1 MSPRPRTAA
10 ATSATAD
17 RRRRRRRRSA
27 PLSRLSSSRRPPAP
41 SLAALRGGG
50 RPRTRLALAVLL
62 LVGVAAVSTGTG
74 YRASQAVLGDAST
87 YLPSGHTVAHVN
99 GLTGEADAQVQGSL
113 AAERERLQTVEVG
126 GQLYV
131 VNQNTGVLSQVDTA
145 AMTASPVPGAAPDG
159 SQRALSAGGGSA
171 YLTGTTPAEDAPAG
185 SDQDA
190 ATDSDASRT
199 GAAQDQPDSNGPS
212 SNGPGS
218 SGPGSSGPAHSSVSR
233 LGGGGGIGAPV
244 HLDGR
249 IVGQAADST
258 GTLWVL
264 LEDGRLAQIRGS
276 ELLRTVNV
284 GLDNRLGL
292 TLVHDRPVVV
302 RADAGEVVL
311 VRSDGGVRTT
321 PVRLPAGAEIQI
333 SAPSETA
340 GALWLVVVPRRQ
352 MIRVDVE
359 QGTVGAP
366 IALGSDG
373 QPRYGRPLEAYGRLY
388 VPDTTH
394 QKVLWLDA
402 ATPAAASE
410 IAMPAGSSGDIELK
424 IDGGRLWINNQYA
437 SWAATVSPDGTRS
450 SVNKGDGSGPAGTA
464 DAAGPAGGAG
474 TGATGPPAAAGIPST
489 PPTQPSST
497 PRAPVGRAPSSSSPA
512 PPAPSTRSTPPAPQP
527 APAGR
532 TPPTGGGPVG
542 QSPAG
547 GPANGAPSRTTPAV
561 PTVTVPDVRGQQQ
574 TAACAALRA
583 VRLECRPVASGQL
596 DGGTVGTVISTD
608 PAPGSQVQERYIVE
622 VRYRDRA
629 QVPDLAGRDVT
640 AACKEV
646 TDLGLT
652 CTPTAEGLANAAT
665 GLNLVTRQDPAAK
678 SPLDRGGQVR
688 LVYPDKVAVP
698 SEVGTDAAGACGRL
712 AAAGFTACT
721 ATDLGLA
728 PAGTTPG
735 VVIDQQPVAGSAAG
749 PADPIT
755 VRYYGGAPVAVPN
768 VVGMDPATAAATI
781 TAAGLTPVP
790 STDYPTNQPNSVLAQ
805 DPAAGTAVAPQASV
819 TYAYEDAAPVP
830 LYLHKRN
837 GEPYYLLSTNAS
849 EAGYTFNRQLGSVFS
864 AASPGG
870 GTTAV
875 YRSRC
880 DSACG
885 KGTTYYFSM
894 NPNAQPGYVN
904 EGIAFYTY
912 AAASRPAGTLQ
923 VDAMFD
929 PGDVSWVW
937 AVNPSGAY
945 SEYAARGYTS
955 YNFVLGY
962 IWP

>member
-10 ATSATAD
+10 ATSAAAD
-17 RRRRRRRRSA
+17 HRRRWHPPAR
-27 PLSRLSSSRRPPAP
+27 LSRLVPRRWLPVP
-41 SLAALRGGG
+41 SLAARRGGG
-50 RPRTRLALAVLL
+50 RPRTRLTLGVLL
-62 LVGVAAVSTGTG
+62 LVGVAALSTGTG

-113 AAERERLQTVEVG
+113 AAGRERLQTVEVG

-131 VNQNTGVLSQVDTA
+131 VNQDTGVLSQVDTA
-145 AMTASPVPGAAPDG
+145 AMTASPVAGAAPDG
-159 SQRALSAGGGSA
+159 SQRALSAGGGNA
-171 YLTGTTPAEDAPAG
+171 YLTGTTPAEDGSAG
-185 SDQDA
+185 SDQGSA
-190 ATDSDASRT
+190 ADGDASRN
-199 GAAQDQPDSNGPS
+199 GAAQDHPGSG
-212 SNGPGS
+212 GPGS
-218 SGPGSSGPAHSSVSR
+218 GGPGSGGPARSSVSQ
-233 LGGGGGIGAPV
+233 LGGGRGLGAPV

-249 IVGQAADST
+249 IVGQAADSA

-264 LEDGRLAQIRGS
+264 LANGRLAQIRGS
-276 ELLRTVNV
+276 ELLRTVDV
-284 GLDNRLGL
+284 GSDDRLGL

-311 VRSDGGVRTT
+311 VRSDGGMRTT

-352 MIRVDVE
+352 VIRVDVE

-388 VPDTTH
+388 VPDNSAR

-402 ATPAAASE
+402 AAPVAPSE
-410 IAMPAGSSGDIELK
+410 ITVPAGSSGDIELK

-437 SWAATVSPDGTRS
+437 SWAATVAPDGTRS
-450 SVNKGDGSGPAGTA
+450 SVDKGDGYGPAGTA
-464 DAAGPAGGAG
+464 GAG
-474 TGATGPPAAAGIPST
+474 VPGTPPAQAPST
-489 PPTQPSST
+489 PP
-497 PRAPVGRAPSSSSPA
+497 APVGRGSSSPPLTSPA
-512 PPAPSTRSTPPAPQP
+512 PPPRSTPPAPQP
-527 APAGR
+527 APVGR
-532 TPPTGGGPVG
+532 TPPTGGDPVG
-542 QSPAG
+542 QPPAG
-547 GPANGAPSRTTPAV
+547 GPATSGPAGGTPRTTPAV
-561 PTVTVPDVRGQQQ
+561 PTVTVPDVRGRQQ

-583 VRLECRPVASGQL
+583 VRLECRPVAAGQL
-596 DGGTVGTVISTD
+596 DGGAVGTVISTD
-608 PAPGSQVQERYIVE
+608 PEPGSQVQERYIVE

-629 QVPDLAGRDVT
+629 QVPDLTGREVT

-652 CTPTAEGLANAAT
+652 CAPAAEGLASVAA
-665 GLNLVTRQDPAAK
+665 GLNLVSRQDPAAG
-678 SPLDRGGQVR
+678 SPIDRGGQVR
-688 LVYPDKVAVP
+688 LTYPDKIAVP
-698 SEVGTDAAGACGRL
+698 STVGTDAAGACGRL
-712 AAAGFTACT
+712 AATGFTACT

-728 PAGTTPG
+728 PAGRTPG
-735 VVIDQQPVAGSAAG
+735 VVIDQQPIAGSAAA
-749 PADPIT
+749 PADPII
-755 VRYYGGAPVAVPN
+755 VRYYGGAPVAVPS

-781 TAAGLTPVP
+781 SGAGLTPVP
-790 STDYPTNQPNSVLAQ
+790 SADYPTNQPNSVLTQ
-805 DPAAGTAVAPQASV
+805 DPPAGTAVAPQASV
-819 TYAYEDAAPVP
+819 TYLYEDAAPVP

-849 EAGYTFNRQLGSVFS
+849 EAGFTVMRQLGSVF
-864 AASPGG
+864 ATASPGG
-870 GTTAV
+870 GTTPV

-880 DSACG
+880 TSACG

-894 NPNAQPGYVN
+894 NPNTQQGYVS
-904 EGIAFYTY
+904 EGIVFYTY

>member
-1 MSPRPRTAA
+1 M
-10 ATSATAD
+10 
-17 RRRRRRRRSA
+17 
-27 PLSRLSSSRRPPAP
+27 P
-41 SLAALRGGG
+41 SLAVLRGGG
-50 RPRTRLALAVLL
+50 RPRTRLALAALL
-62 LVGVAAVSTGTG
+62 LVGAAAVSTGTG

-99 GLTGEADAQVQGSL
+99 GITGEADAQVQGSL

-131 VNQNTGVLSQVDTA
+131 VNQDTGVLSQVDTA

-159 SQRALSAGGGSA
+159 SQRALSAGGESA
-171 YLTGTTPAEDAPAG
+171 YLTGTTPAEDGPAG

-190 ATDSDASRT
+190 AADSDASRT
-199 GAAQDQPDSNGPS
+199 GAAQDHPDSRGPS

-218 SGPGSSGPAHSSVSR
+218 SGPGSSRPGSSRPGSSGPAHSSVSR
-233 LGGGGGIGAPV
+233 LGGGGGLGAPV

-249 IVGQAADST
+249 IVGQAADSA

-366 IALGSDG
+366 IALGNDD

-424 IDGGRLWINNQYA
+424 IDGGRVWINNQYA

-450 SVNKGDGSGPAGTA
+450 SVDKGDGSGPAGTA

-497 PRAPVGRAPSSSSPA
+497 PRAPVGRASSSPSPA

-547 GPANGAPSRTTPAV
+547 GPAASGPAGGTSRTTPAV

-583 VRLECRPVASGQL
+583 LRLECRPVASGQL
-596 DGGTVGTVISTD
+596 DGGAVGTVVSTD
-608 PAPGSQVQERYIVE
+608 PKPGSQVQERYIVE

-629 QVPDLAGRDVT
+629 QVPDLTGREVT

-652 CTPTAEGLANAAT
+652 CTPTAEGLASAAT
-665 GLNLVTRQDPAAK
+665 GLNLVTGQDPVGG
-678 SPLDRGGQVR
+678 SPIDRGGQVR
-688 LVYPDKVAVP
+688 LAYPDKVAVP
-698 SEVGTDAAGACGRL
+698 SMVGTDAAGACGQL
-712 AAAGFTACT
+712 ASTGFTTCT

-768 VVGMDPATAAATI
+768 VVGMNPATAEATI
-781 TAAGLTPVP
+781 RSAGLNPVP
-790 STDYPTNQPNSVLAQ
+790 STDYPTNQPNSVQTQ
-805 DPAAGTAVAPQASV
+805 DPAAGTAVPPQASV

-830 LYLHKRN
+830 LYLHRTPEK
-837 GEPYYLLSTNAS
+837 PYYYLLSTNPS
-849 EAGYTFNRQLGSVFS
+849 EAGHVLIRQLGSVFS

-870 GTTAV
+870 GTAPV

-880 DSACG
+880 ASACG
-885 KGTTYYFSM
+885 KGGVTYYFSM
-894 NPNAQPGYVN
+894 NPNTQQGYVA
-904 EGIAFYTY
+904 EGIAFYAY
-912 AAASRPAGTLQ
+912 ANRPAGTLQ
-923 VDAMFD
+923 VDAMFN
-929 PGDVSWVW
+929 PADVSWVW
-937 AVNPSGAY
+937 AVNPSDGY
-945 SEYAARGYTS
+945 SEYTARGFTS
-955 YNFVLGY
+955 YNFALGY

>member
-10 ATSATAD
+10 ATSAAAD
-17 RRRRRRRRSA
+17 HRRRSRL
-27 PLSRLSSSRRPPAP
+27 PVQLSRLSPRRRLQVPN
-41 SLAALRGGG
+41 LATWRGGG
-50 RPRTRLALAVLL
+50 RPRTRLTLAVLL

-113 AAERERLQTVEVG
+113 AAGRERLQTVEVG

-131 VNQNTGVLSQVDTA
+131 VNQDTGVLSQVDTA
-145 AMTASPVPGAAPDG
+145 AMTASPVAGAAPDG

-171 YLTGTTPAEDAPAG
+171 YLTGTAPAENGPAG
-185 SDQDA
+185 SDQDS
-190 ATDSDASRT
+190 ATDGDASRN
-199 GAAQDQPDSNGPS
+199 GAAQDHPDPR
-212 SNGPGS
+212 GS
-218 SGPGSSGPAHSSVSR
+218 GSGGPARSSVSQ
-233 LGGGGGIGAPV
+233 LGGGRGLGAPV
-244 HLDGR
+244 HLEGR
-249 IVGQAADST
+249 IVGQAADSA

-276 ELLRTVNV
+276 ELLRTVDV
-284 GLDNRLGL
+284 GSDDRLGL

-321 PVRLPAGAEIQI
+321 PIRLPAGAEIQI

-340 GALWLVVVPRRQ
+340 GALWLVVVPQRQ
-352 MIRVDVE
+352 VIRVDVE
-359 QGTVGAP
+359 QGTVGTP

-388 VPDTTH
+388 VPDSTH
-394 QKVLWLDA
+394 KKVLWLDA
-402 ATPAAASE
+402 ASPVAPSE
-410 IAMPAGSSGDIELK
+410 ITVPAGDSGDIDLK

-437 SWAATVSPDGTRS
+437 SWATTVAPDGTRS
-450 SVNKGDGSGPAGTA
+450 SVDKGDGYGPAGTA
-464 DAAGPAGGAG
+464 GAG
-474 TGATGPPAAAGIPST
+474 IPGTPPAQAPST
-489 PPTQPSST
+489 PP
-497 PRAPVGRAPSSSSPA
+497 APVGRGSSSPPPTA
-512 PPAPSTRSTPPAPQP
+512 PAPSARSTPPAPQP
-527 APAGR
+527 APV
-532 TPPTGGGPVG
+532 GGAPRASGDPVVG
-542 QSPAG
+542 QPPAG
-547 GPANGAPSRTTPAV
+547 GPATTGPAGGTPRATPAV
-561 PTVTVPDVRGQQQ
+561 PTVTVPDVRGRQQ

-596 DGGTVGTVISTD
+596 DGGAVGTVISTD

-629 QVPDLAGRDVT
+629 QVPDLTGKEVT
-640 AACKEV
+640 AACKDV

-652 CTPTAEGLANAAT
+652 CAPAAEGLASGAT
-665 GLNLVTRQDPAAK
+665 GLNLVTRQDPAAG
-678 SPLDRGGQVR
+678 SPIDRGGQVR
-688 LVYPDKVAVP
+688 LAYPDKIAIP
-698 SEVGTDAAGACGRL
+698 SVVGTDAAGACGQL

-728 PAGTTPG
+728 PAGSTPG
-735 VVIDQQPVAGSAAG
+735 VVIDQQPVAGSAAVS
-749 PADPIT
+749 ADPIT

-781 TAAGLTPVP
+781 SAAGLTPVP
-790 STDYPTNQPNSVLAQ
+790 SADYPTNQPNSVRAQ
-805 DPAAGTAVAPQASV
+805 DPVPGTAVAPQASV
-819 TYAYEDAAPVP
+819 TYSYEDAAPVP

-849 EAGYTFNRQLGSVFS
+849 EAGYTFNRQLGSVFA

-870 GTTAV
+870 GTTPV

-880 DSACG
+880 DTACG

-894 NPNAQPGYVN
+894 NPTTQQGYVN